1 NSLGG
6 YLSGMV
12 SSLPR
17 LYPLLGLCG
26 GYALLML
33 FNPVRPAFG
42 DGFRCIGRFKRIWLT
57 FALLGFGYFIFQFAT
72 FTPIRNSADL
82 DLNQVTSLPSWRWP
96 TFIEIWRETPLPAL
110 EGVAGIFD
118 NATTTYP
125 LSVLAFASVG
135 CAASGVGITANFC
148 HRRCRGIHF
157 RISVWRLY
165 PGIFDHGLPGM
176 GQRRQF

>member
-1 NSLGG
+1 
-6 YLSGMV
+6 MV

-72 FTPIRNSADL
+72 FTPIRKSADL
-82 DLNQVTSLPSWRWP
+82 DLNQIISYAVFCLKKKK
-96 TFIEIWRETPLPAL
+96 EIRRETRLPAL
-110 EGVAGIFD
+110 EGMAGIFD

-125 LSVLAFASVG
+125 LSVLVAVYL
-135 CAASGVGITANFC
+135 I
-148 HRRCRGIHF
+148 
-157 RISVWRLY
+157 
-165 PGIFDHGLPGM
+165 
-176 GQRRQF
+176 